1 MQASAITPQKKSRH
15 SSHPQR
21 TLRSKNPDSYKPRDS
36 EAAVQSSETP
46 FQQSSELLQDTSGNS
61 PLTMPRTTPN
71 PLTPP
76 RPRSMYEGTYAGQ
89 SPGVASASDSNEP
102 LRKSSQ
108 KAQNRRS
115 NPPSSN
121 PRTNGTPRSKKQK
134 NFQTPGKPTT
144 TPSQAYAGPT
154 FHASPAASSLPIPKF
169 FQKSLSKSVP
179 ETTQPNG
186 LSVLLDSEVS
196 ADAPSPENSE
206 PSPVQ
211 EKAERVGKQAR
222 EASPLDIFFHADRE
236 EKTRARLANITNH
249 DHAYM
254 RDGIFNTADGVLRD
268 SPSPVPETCRHHSR
282 QHTGSSAGGDG
293 LFPIDLEQE
302 KSQSQTL
309 HSLASPPA
317 VHPGHLS
324 RANSAPSHTLADV
337 AGEEAERRKARSAE
351 LMKLLG
357 TEKPAKPSSLS
368 PSTSTTTAPKSHT
381 RPTHDASGPFAATPP
396 PDSKV
401 QILSRKH
408 PASLPHLQKQF
419 GLPSSS
425 THSPRARPPSN
436 LRQEVSVPA
445 SPAQD
450 GLPEL
455 PATPT
460 PSRINVPPSSENNN
474 FSHNYGTSSLPSS
487 ALSGVGSSQ
496 MQDPNYVNMENDLR
510 RILRLDI
517 LGSDGS

>member
-1 MQASAITPQKKSRH
+1 MQASAITPQKKARH
-15 SSHPQR
+15 SSHPQK
-21 TLRSKNPDSYKPRDS
+21 TLRSRNPNSHIPKDS
-36 EAAVQSSETP
+36 EAAIESLETP
-46 FQQSSELLQDTSGNS
+46 FQQSSELQPDTSGNPS
-61 PLTMPRTTPN
+61 PAMPRMTSTPK
-71 PLTPP
+71 TPP
-76 RPRSMYEGTYAGQ
+76 RPRSMYEKAYTGQ
-89 SPGVASASDSNEP
+89 SSGVASASDSNDP

-121 PRTNGTPRSKKQK
+121 SRINGTPRSKKQK
-134 NFQTPGKPTT
+134 NFQTPGKSTT

-169 FQKSLSKSVP
+169 FQKSLSNSVP
-179 ETTQPNG
+179 RTTQPNG
-186 LSVLLDSEVS
+186 LSALLDSEVS
-196 ADAPSPENSE
+196 AEAPSPENSE
-206 PSPVQ
+206 PSPVK
-211 EKAERVGKQAR
+211 EKSERVGKQAR

-249 DHAYM
+249 DHANIH
-254 RDGIFNTADGVLRD
+254 DGIVDAADGVLHD
-268 SPSPVPETCRHHSR
+268 TPSPFPETCRHHSR
-282 QHTGSSAGGDG
+282 QHTGSSAGG

-302 KSQSQTL
+302 KPQSQTL
-309 HSLASPPA
+309 CPTTSPPS

-324 RANSAPSHTLADV
+324 RAKSAPSHTLT
-337 AGEEAERRKARSAE
+337 EAARDEAARRQARSAE

-357 TEKPAKPSSLS
+357 TEKPEKPSS
-368 PSTSTTTAPKSHT
+368 PFPRTSTTTAPKSLT
-381 RPTHDASGPFAATPP
+381 RPTHDSSGPFAATPP

-408 PASLPHLQKQF
+408 PASLPQLQKQF

-425 THSPRARPPSN
+425 TQSPRARPPSN

-445 SPAQD
+445 SPARD

-460 PSRINVPPSSENNN
+460 PSRINVLPSSKDNNVSLN
-474 FSHNYGTSSLPSS
+474 NGTSSLPSA
-487 ALSGVGSSQ
+487 ALPDVGSSQ
-496 MQDPNYVNMENDLR
+496 MQDPKYVNMENDLR

>member
-1 MQASAITPQKKSRH
+1 MEASAITPQKKSRH
-15 SSHPQR
+15 NSHPQR
-21 TLRSKNPDSYKPRDS
+21 TLRSRKSDSHQTKDY
-36 EAAVQSSETP
+36 EAAVQSLENP
-46 FQQSSELLQDTSGNS
+46 FQQSSELLPDTSQNS
-61 PLTMPRTTPN
+61 PLAMPRTTST

-76 RPRSMYEGTYAGQ
+76 RPRSMYEGTYTGQ
-89 SPGVASASDSNEP
+89 SSGVASASDSNEP

-115 NPPSSN
+115 NPPSSKSK
-121 PRTNGTPRSKKQK
+121 TNGTPRSKKQR

-179 ETTQPNG
+179 ETNQPNG

-196 ADAPSPENSE
+196 ADPPSPENSE

-249 DHAYM
+249 DHANT
-254 RDGIFNTADGVLRD
+254 RDGVVNAADGALHD
-268 SPSPVPETCRHHSR
+268 SPSPLPETCRHHSR
-282 QHTGSSAGGDG
+282 QHTGSSAGG

-302 KSQSQTL
+302 KSPSQTL
-309 HSLASPPA
+309 HSTASPPS
-317 VHPGHLS
+317 VNPGHLS
-324 RANSAPSHTLADV
+324 RANSAPTHTLTDV
-337 AGEEAERRKARSAE
+337 AREEAARRKARSAE

-357 TEKPAKPSSLS
+357 TEKPEKPSSLS
-368 PSTSTTTAPKSHT
+368 PSISTTTAPKSHT
-381 RPTHDASGPFAATPP
+381 RPAHDSSGPFAATPP

-408 PASLPHLQKQF
+408 PASLPQLQKQF

-425 THSPRARPPSN
+425 TQSPRARPPSN

-445 SPAQD
+445 SPAHD

-474 FSHNYGTSSLPSS
+474 VSHNNSTSSLPSS
-487 ALSGVGSSQ
+487 ALQGVGCSQ
-496 MQDPNYVNMENDLR
+496 IQDPKYVNMENDLR